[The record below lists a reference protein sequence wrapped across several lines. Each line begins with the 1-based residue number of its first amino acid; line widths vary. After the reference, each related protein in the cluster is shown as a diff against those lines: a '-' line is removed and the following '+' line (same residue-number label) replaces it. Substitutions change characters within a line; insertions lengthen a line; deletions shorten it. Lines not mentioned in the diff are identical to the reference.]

1 MKKALVTGAS
11 SGIGKEI
18 AKILSDK
25 GYYVIL
31 VARRKE
37 KLEEVKAQLKESE
50 IFVADLSKSEEIEG
64 VFKKHSDIDLL
75 VNNAGFGVFGE
86 FDKTDFTRESEMIDL
101 NIKAL
106 HHLTKLYLLEFKK
119 KGSGRILNVASTAAF
134 FPGPKFSSYY
144 ASKAYVYRFSLALS
158 EELRREKSPITVSV
172 FCPGPVRTEFN
183 DVAGV
188 KFGPNSISAQYAAK
202 TAVDGMLKGK
212 AVIVPS
218 FLIKMTRVLSK
229 LIPDRILARIVYFL
243 QTQKEK

>member
-11 SGIGKEI
+11 SGIGAEI

-37 KLEEVKAQLKESE
+37 KLEEVKAQLKECE
-50 IFVADLSKSEEIEG
+50 IFVADLSKSDAVES
-64 VFKKHSDIDLL
+64 VFEKHRDIDVL

-86 FDKTDFTRESEMIDL
+86 FDKTDFARESEMIDL

-106 HHLTKLYLLEFKK
+106 HHLTKLYLSEFKS
-119 KGSGRILNVASTAAF
+119 KGSGKILNVASTAAF

-144 ASKAYVYRFSLALS
+144 ASKAYVYRLSIALC
-158 EELRREKSPITVSV
+158 EELRREKSPITLSV

-188 KFGPNSISAQYAAK
+188 KFGINSISAQYAAK
-202 TAVDGMLKGK
+202 IAVDGMLKGK
-212 AVIVPS
+212 TVIVPS
-218 FLIKMTRVLSK
+218 FLIKATRFFSK
-229 LIPDRILARIVYFL
+229 LIPDRILARIVYYL
-243 QTQKEK
+243 QTYKSR